1 LGPLFDK
8 PPESGELP
16 GSVKTQYQTF
26 DSCSYFSVFSELLLL
41 VPFLFSCFFFGDH
54 FQQKLGV
61 ELDLGDRVR
70 CAEGSLCASSMVL
83 SPAVSWQEIT
93 SEQLLQKVIE
103 KRLQE
108 LLGTL
113 LSKCGFD

>member
-1 LGPLFDK
+1 
-8 PPESGELP
+8 
-16 GSVKTQYQTF
+16 
-26 DSCSYFSVFSELLLL
+26 
-41 VPFLFSCFFFGDH
+41 
-54 FQQKLGV
+54 
-61 ELDLGDRVR
+61 
-70 CAEGSLCASSMVL
+70 MVL

>member
-1 LGPLFDK
+1 M
-8 PPESGELP
+8 
-16 GSVKTQYQTF
+16 
-26 DSCSYFSVFSELLLL
+26 
-41 VPFLFSCFFFGDH
+41 FLFFCFFCTLVSGSIFVLLFFFGDH

-83 SPAVSWQEIT
+83 SPAMSWQEIT

-113 LSKCGFD
+113 LSKCGFG